1 MDEGVAASVSID
13 ADSESVGYLVFIG
26 LPTPWKR
33 SFIPELRYCLCLV
46 IALRQRPRSF
56 IMSTA
61 VCTTESLAS
70 LPSSTRTASAVP
82 PAVRRGA
89 WQIAPGEAMSLKARS
104 ASVLRVKQGRVWV
117 TPDATSASASEDL
130 VLAPGESLNVAAGQR
145 IVMEAWDGYG
155 ATYSW
160 DQA

>member
-1 MDEGVAASVSID
+1 
-13 ADSESVGYLVFIG
+13 
-26 LPTPWKR
+26 
-33 SFIPELRYCLCLV
+33 
-46 IALRQRPRSF
+46 
-56 IMSTA
+56 MSTA

-70 LPSSTRTASAVP
+70 LSRSTRTAAIP

-117 TPDATSASASEDL
+117 TPDATAHGPSEDI
-130 VLAPGESLNVAAGQR
+130 VLAPGESMTVAAGQR

-155 ATYSW
+155 ATYVW
-160 DQA
+160 DPV

>member
-1 MDEGVAASVSID
+1 
-13 ADSESVGYLVFIG
+13 
-26 LPTPWKR
+26 
-33 SFIPELRYCLCLV
+33 
-46 IALRQRPRSF
+46 
-56 IMSTA
+56 MSTA
-61 VCTTESLAS
+61 VCTNESLAT
-70 LPSSTRTASAVP
+70 LAPATRNATAVP

-104 ASVLRVKQGRVWV
+104 SSVLRVKQGRVWI
-117 TPDATSASASEDL
+117 TPDATSAMASEDL

-160 DQA
+160 DPAA

>member
-1 MDEGVAASVSID
+1 
-13 ADSESVGYLVFIG
+13 
-26 LPTPWKR
+26 
-33 SFIPELRYCLCLV
+33 
-46 IALRQRPRSF
+46 
-56 IMSTA
+56 MSTA

-70 LPSSTRTASAVP
+70 LSIPARTTVVIP

-117 TPDATSASASEDL
+117 TPDATLANPSEDL
-130 VLAPGESLNVAAGQR
+130 VLAPGESMMVAAGQR

-160 DQA
+160 DQV